1 MESGGGPP
9 PPPGGRGGRGEALRA
24 LLAQKQ
30 VKSSSIPISLC
41 FIINCINFT
50 GNQAAAKR
58 PGGASVDAPAAQST
72 PPLATSVPPPA
83 PSESIVSIPPPA
95 TGRAALLAR

>member
-9 PPPGGRGGRGEALRA
+9 LPPGGRGGRGEALRA

-41 FIINCINFT
+41 SIMKSRLEKTEKNHDSQNDQQSDGQTNVFSERLEDKIPNVGKI
-50 GNQAAAKR
+50 AKIYI
-58 PGGASVDAPAAQST
+58 T
-72 PPLATSVPPPA
+72 
-83 PSESIVSIPPPA
+83 
-95 TGRAALLAR
+95 

>member
-41 FIINCINFT
+41 SNINFT